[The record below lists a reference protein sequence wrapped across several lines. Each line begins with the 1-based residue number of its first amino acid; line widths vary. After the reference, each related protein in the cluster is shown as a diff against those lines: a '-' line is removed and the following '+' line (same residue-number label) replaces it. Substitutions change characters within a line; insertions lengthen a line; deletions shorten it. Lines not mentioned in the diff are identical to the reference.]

1 MKKLIFPLALLFL
14 PLVSAEDCGLLNLAT
29 CIPQKI
35 FEFCLNIFYAPITPL
50 LVLIKSFL
58 TEPINLGSFMP
69 LWAII
74 IYVLSLFYG
83 LLILYSG
90 FNFMI
95 SGYDAVK
102 RAKAKE
108 WFQNIIL
115 MIVLVQASYFIYSL
129 VLDINS
135 LLTSGII
142 NLIDP
147 RFFILTADN
156 IVNLG
161 LEFFFAI
168 FYAITLFITVI
179 ILTLRYIVIAVGVV
193 FVPIGIFLYFI
204 PPLQSYGKLIINF
217 LGVCIFTTFFDS
229 LIFLV
234 CSQLINLPIF
244 DNFKILVMITAF
256 SIANILMFYLIFFSA
271 IKSAFK
277 TGEKAVAIVS
287 SVAKFFA

>member
-1 MKKLIFPLALLFL
+1 MKKLFLSLGLLFI
-14 PLVSAEDCGLLNLAT
+14 PFVSAEDCGLLNLAT

-35 FEFCLNIFYAPITPL
+35 FEFFLNIFYAPITPL

-58 TEPINLGSFMP
+58 TEPINLSSFMP

-95 SGYDAVK
+95 SGHDAVK

-115 MIVLVQASYFIYSL
+115 MIVLIQASYFLYTL
-129 VLDINS
+129 VLDVNS

-156 IVNLG
+156 IINIG

-168 FYAITLFITVI
+168 LYAITLFITVI

-204 PPLQSYGKLIINF
+204 PPLQSYGRLIINF
-217 LGVCIFTTFFDS
+217 LGICIFTTFFDS

-234 CSQLINLPIF
+234 CAQISNLPIF
-244 DNFKILVMITAF
+244 GNFKILVMITAF

-277 TGEKAVAIVS
+277 TGEKGVAIVS